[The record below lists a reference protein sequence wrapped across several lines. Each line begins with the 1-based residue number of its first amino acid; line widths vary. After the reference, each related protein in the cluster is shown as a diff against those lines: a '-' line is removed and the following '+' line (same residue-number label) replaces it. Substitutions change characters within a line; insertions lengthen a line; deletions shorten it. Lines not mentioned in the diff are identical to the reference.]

1 MMHVCLSL
9 YDILVPPGHKRT
21 KIHVYGYPLGLH
33 YRPSYIINFHM
44 QNFVHTNRFRCKSMH
59 NGDCAHKRADMHD
72 TNDNVM
78 Q

>member
-33 YRPSYIINFHM
+33 YRPSYIINFHT
-44 QNFVHTNRFRCKSMH
+44 QNFF
-59 NGDCAHKRADMHD
+59 AHKTVLGASPCTWEIVPIKEQTCMIL
-72 TNDNVM
+72 M
-78 Q
+78 IM